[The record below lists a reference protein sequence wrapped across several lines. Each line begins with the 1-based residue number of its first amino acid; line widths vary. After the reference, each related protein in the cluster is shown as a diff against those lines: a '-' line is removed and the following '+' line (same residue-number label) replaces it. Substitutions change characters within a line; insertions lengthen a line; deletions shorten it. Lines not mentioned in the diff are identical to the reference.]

1 MFNPRFL
8 YNHSIVKNLMSI
20 ERSKEIV
27 NMLPL
32 PPDVEKKL
40 REDAKMKMAHY
51 STRIEGNP
59 LNLAEVSQAILTR
72 KDRQGARAEQEVRNY
87 WEALSFLAT
96 SKKMKV
102 GISEGF
108 IKRLHSII
116 EVRGSGRR
124 NTQSEYRGPTPPGVL
139 FAVYDNV
146 TGQPD
151 YIPPESKDVP
161 ILMKEFVEWINSEEV
176 RELPIPIIAAIA
188 TYQLLTIHPFEDGN
202 GRTSRALATYIL
214 SIGGYDLKGFNSM
227 EEYYVAD
234 LQGYYK
240 NIQMDLPPL
249 YYEGRHY
256 PKNLAPWIEYFIRIM
271 ERAFQRVANLAKNQY
286 EKQIDPKIKLLEPK
300 ERKLLRLLLSGSGT
314 ITPKEI
320 ATEFNVQT
328 RTITM
333 WAVEWLEKGII
344 EPASGEKRIRS
355 YKIGTN
361 YMNTTLEEL
370 GYLDH

>member
-20 ERSKEIV
+20 ERLKEIV

-32 PPDVEKKL
+32 PSDVERKL

-59 LNLAEVSQAILTR
+59 LNLAEASQAILTR
-72 KDRQGARAEQEVRNY
+72 KDRQGIKAEQEVRNY

-102 GISEGF
+102 VISEEF

-124 NTQSEYRGPTPPGVL
+124 NRQSEYRGPTPPGVL
-139 FAVYDNV
+139 FAVYDNL
-146 TGQPD
+146 TGKPE

-161 ILMKEFVEWINSEEV
+161 ALMRDFVKWINSEEANQ
-176 RELPIPIIAAIA
+176 LPIPIKAAIA

-214 SIGGYDLKGFNSM
+214 SLGGYDLKGFNSM
-227 EEYYVAD
+227 EEYYIAD

-240 NIQMDLPPL
+240 NIQMNLPPL
-249 YYEGRHY
+249 YYEGRDN
-256 PKNLAPWIEYFIRIM
+256 PDNLAPWIEYIINIM
-271 ERAFQRVANLAKNQY
+271 EQAFNRVANLAKSQY
-286 EKQIDPKIKLLEPK
+286 HQHSDPVIKSLEPK
-300 ERKLLRLLLSGSGT
+300 EKKLLRLLLSGTGT
-314 ITPKEI
+314 ISPKEI
-320 ATEFNVQT
+320 AAEFNVHT
-328 RTITM
+328 RTVTM
-333 WAVEWLEKGII
+333 WAVEWIDKGII

-355 YKIGTN
+355 YKIGKK
-361 YMNTTLEEL
+361 YLDVTLEQL
-370 GYLDH
+370 GYLDN